1 LGKKVNQVELK
12 TQIGGSSLVGSDA
25 YMLKKLFVGLSY
37 RESIMLDGL
46 FVKRKRPVIS
56 DWPFFPCGD

>member
-25 YMLKKLFVGLSY
+25 YILKKLLVDLNR
-37 RESIMLDGL
+37 RESIMLDGF

-56 DWPFFPCGD
+56 DWPFFRCGD